1 MEKCMEAPQKTK
13 INLPHGPEIP
23 LLWTYLKICKP
34 VYNED
39 TCIPMFIGTLLQH
52 YSQ

>member
-1 MEKCMEAPQKTK
+1 MEKCMEAPPKTK
-13 INLPHGPEIP
+13 INLPHGQEIP
-23 LLWTYLKICKP
+23 LLWTYLKP

-39 TCIPMFIGTLLQH
+39 TYTPMFIETLLQH